1 MTQLH
6 PRSYWYLRHGQT
18 DWNREGLSQ
27 GRTNVPLNA
36 TGIAQADAAAKL
48 FQDGIQTH
56 APITHIVSSP
66 LDRALKT
73 ATIVQ
78 QGLVAEGCAPLPLTT
93 DIGLEE
99 VCFGEQEGQ
108 PMGDWYDSWIAGD
121 YTPKGAEPFADLR
134 ARAVAAV
141 NRATEVGG
149 IPLIV
154 AHGALFRALRS
165 AMSLPA
171 NVRLPNATPLWIQ
184 PPEEQTGPAAWQLTV
199 MAD

>member
-1 MTQLH
+1 MAQLL

-18 DWNREGLSQ
+18 DWNRDGLSQ

-48 FQDGIQTH
+48 FQDGIQTY

-78 QGLVAEGCAPLPLTT
+78 QGLVAQGHAPLPLTT

-121 YTPKGAEPFADLR
+121 YTPNGAEPFAALR

-141 NRATEVGG
+141 NRAMDAGG

-165 AMSLPA
+165 AMNLPA

-184 PPEEQTGPAAWQLTV
+184 PSGEQTAPLWQLTV

>member
-1 MTQLH
+1 MAQLSH
-6 PRSYWYLRHGQT
+6 RSYWYLRHGQT
-18 DWNREGLSQ
+18 DWNRDGLSQ

-48 FQDGIQTH
+48 FQDAIQTH

-66 LDRALKT
+66 LDRAFKT

-78 QGLVAEGCAPLPLTT
+78 QGLVAQGHALLPLTT
-93 DIGLEE
+93 DTGLEE

-121 YTPKGAEPFADLR
+121 YTPDGAEPFADLR

-141 NRATEVGG
+141 NRATDAGG

-154 AHGALFRALRS
+154 AHGALFRALRA

-184 PPEEQTGPAAWQLTV
+184 PPEDKVRPEWHLTV
-199 MAD
+199 MEG